1 MRCVPF
7 LLVGVAVLSAAL
19 LAQTP
24 ANPSFEVASVKPS
37 ISKEPGARFAVQA
50 GGRLVMTNVPAG
62 AVILEAYGLQD
73 YFQLV
78 GAPDWIN
85 VDLFDIEAKAPTHIP
100 ITSASLGAAT
110 SPLRPMLRSLLAER
124 FRLVAHVEQRQVP
137 MYALVKAR
145 PDGKLGPNLSST
157 QTDCAA
163 LRASGPMP
171 AIKPGERPKCG
182 LVGSVGSFTAG
193 GISISQLVTLVIA
206 PRVGRPVVDRTQ
218 LTGYYDMTLT
228 FRPDDLPPAG
238 QSQTLPAD
246 ENAPTLTTA
255 IEEQLGLKL
264 ESTKGISEVLVID
277 HIERPTEN

>member
-1 MRCVPF
+1 MRCVCF
-7 LLVGVAVLSAAL
+7 LLVGVSVLSAAM

-37 ISKEPGARFAVQA
+37 TSTEQGARFAVRA
-50 GGRLVMTNVPAG
+50 SRLVMTNVPAG

-73 YFQLV
+73 YFQLA
-78 GAPDWIN
+78 GAPEWIK
-85 VDLFDIEAKAPTHIP
+85 VDLFDIEATAPPHIP

-124 FRLVAHVEQRQVP
+124 FKLVARVEQRQVP
-137 MYALVKAR
+137 IYALVKAR

-163 LRASGPMP
+163 LRASGQLP
-171 AIKPGERPKCG
+171 AIKPGERPTCG
-182 LVGSVGSFTAG
+182 LVGRVGSLTGG

-206 PRVGRPVVDRTQ
+206 PRLGRPVVDRTQ

-228 FRPDDLPPAG
+228 FRPDDLLPAG
-238 QSQTLPAD
+238 QSQTPSAD
-246 ENAPTLTTA
+246 ANGPTFTTA

-264 ESTKGISEVLVID
+264 EPTKGLSEVLVIE